1 MPKSDA
7 FRYKKNW
14 GGVSEF
20 SGKCGFDAKPVARTK
35 KVPGY
40 IKLGRTVRDVPS
52 RTFER
57 EFREK

>member
-7 FRYKKNW
+7 SGYKKNW

-20 SGKCGFDAKPVARTK
+20 SGKYRKVEKPVARTK
-35 KVPGY
+35 KVPRY